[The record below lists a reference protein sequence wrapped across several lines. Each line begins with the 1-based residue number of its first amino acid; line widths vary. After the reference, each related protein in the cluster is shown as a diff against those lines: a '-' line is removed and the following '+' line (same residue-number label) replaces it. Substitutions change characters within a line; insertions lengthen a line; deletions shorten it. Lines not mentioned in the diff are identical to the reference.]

1 MCEISSF
8 LWHFFCATLRCHF
21 CTPVAISIH
30 RDSRTTYI
38 HSLLRSHCQLVS
50 LGVFNHHQTTLC
62 WLQCQNELEQ
72 VECQQLIA
80 DWGRIGQ
87 HLKPQRKLPLG
98 AMKHHV
104 SNWLRHLQVC
114 VLAMPRLGV
123 WGTLWAAR
131 ESSYWFSFAAFASW
145 HAEHGEIEEPVWR
158 GSVSTAVERKSKY
171 QTTSKLII

>member
-1 MCEISSF
+1 MCEVSSF
-8 LWHFFCATLRCHF
+8 LWNFLCATLRCHF

-50 LGVFNHHQTTLC
+50 FLGIINHYQSHDSLLTAVPDWAWASWVSAADC
-62 WLQCQNELEQ
+62 WLRE
-72 VECQQLIA
+72 A
-80 DWGRIGQ
+80 GQ

-123 WGTLWAAR
+123 WGTLWAA
-131 ESSYWFSFAAFASW
+131 SSYWFSFAAFASW
-145 HAEHGEIEEPVWR
+145 HAEHGEIEEPVV
-158 GSVSTAVERKSKY
+158 GGAL
-171 QTTSKLII
+171 QPQL